1 MVDAEE
7 EEFES
12 HFVENPFIKLREK
25 AMQKNLLS
33 KSHLKSAN
41 LDLEEQKA
49 DIYIQQ
55 ETGKFVIQDFEEEKQ
70 KKAQRRAPKM
80 GDDVEMDSS
89 SEDEVDGH
97 ALRKKV
103 QGATKKQ
110 ATDIGKDS
118 KSYRQS

>member
-33 KSHLKSAN
+33 KSHLKSAALGN
-41 LDLEEQKA
+41 EENKA

-55 ETGKFVIQDFEEEKQ
+55 ETGKFVIQDFEEEK
-70 KKAQRRAPKM
+70 
-80 GDDVEMDSS
+80 
-89 SEDEVDGH
+89 
-97 ALRKKV
+97 
-103 QGATKKQ
+103 
-110 ATDIGKDS
+110 
-118 KSYRQS
+118 